1 MFDIDSILKQMT
13 LEEKAGQLV
22 MSSFV
27 DRFEVPS
34 DMDALLQKGAVG
46 SILYFSGCNVID
58 PLQLRDLTEK
68 VQASARKSRFGI
80 PVFVAIDQEGGQ
92 LAPITQ
98 NISIG
103 PGNMALAAIRDEG
116 EAVKAA
122 FDNGRITGAE
132 LASIGI
138 TTCFA
143 PVVDLCF
150 EEGLPVK
157 DNRYFGSDPVRA
169 GKLAA
174 AFIKGLNSAGVMSCA
189 KHFPGQR
196 NVDIDS
202 HFELDV
208 IPYSV
213 EDMMKR
219 EWIPFKAAIEADVS
233 MMMTLHA
240 GFTAID
246 PTNTPATLSKPIIEG
261 MLKGTLGY
269 KGLVVSDDIQM
280 KPIRDAYGIE
290 GALVR
295 CIAAGVDIII
305 ISGGVSEA
313 NTFIAN
319 GVRRGELSEER
330 LDQAVRK
337 VLEYK
342 QKCVPLKVPSSG
354 RTRKS
359 CASKKNL
366 STVQQSADK
375 SITLLRNSAALLPL
389 GKIRS
394 NARIS
399 IIRPTMGRLMMSDNT
414 NFYPFDFKDVF
425 SQYFD
430 HVYEYVVGL
439 QPNDTE
445 FLGASDWAF
454 MGDYVIFCTYNAYK
468 WPEQLKM
475 LEACRQFADERKLIV
490 VALRSPADLACMP
503 DDIETLIATYGVAEC
518 SLHALARAIKGDI
531 TPTGIL
537 PVGVGDGKPSRSTGM
552 ARGSGLAHWTK

>member
-1 MFDIDSILKQMT
+1 MKDIETIISEMT

-22 MSSFV
+22 MSSFT
-27 DRFEVPS
+27 DRYEVPA
-34 DMDALLQKGAVG
+34 DMDALLREGAVG

-58 PLQLRDLTEK
+58 PAQLRNLTEK
-68 VQASARKSRFGI
+68 VQASARGNRFGI
-80 PVFVAIDQEGGQ
+80 PAFVAIDQEGGQ

-98 NISIG
+98 GVSIG
-103 PGNMALAAIRDEG
+103 PGNMALAAIRDDA
-116 EAVKAA
+116 EAEKAA
-122 FDNGRITGAE
+122 YDNGRVTGEE

-143 PVVDLCF
+143 PVVDLCY

-219 EWIPFKAAIEADVS
+219 EWIPFKAAIEAGVS

-246 PTNTPATLSKPIIEG
+246 PTNTPATLSKPILEG
-261 MLKGTLGY
+261 TLKGTLGY
-269 KGLVVSDDIQM
+269 RGLVVSDDIQM
-280 KPIRDAYGIE
+280 KPIKDKYGIA
-290 GALVR
+290 GALVK
-295 CIAAGVDIII
+295 CVAAGVDVVIV
-305 ISGGVSEA
+305 SGGVNEA
-313 NTFIAN
+313 NRYIAD
-319 GVRRGELSEER
+319 GVRSGELPEER
-330 LDQAVRK
+330 LNEAVRK

-342 QKCVPLKVPSSG
+342 RQSVRDKVPAAGVAKKVCGS
-354 RTRKS
+354 R
-359 CASKKNL
+359 KNL
-366 STVQQSADK
+366 SAIQSSADR
-375 SITLLRNSAALLPL
+375 SITLVRNDAGLLPL
-389 GKIRS
+389 ASIPK
-394 NARIS
+394 NARVS

-425 SQYFD
+425 SNYFD
-430 HVYEYVVGL
+430 KVYEYTVGL

-445 FLGASDWAF
+445 LLGASDWAF
-454 MGDYVIFCTYNAYK
+454 MTEYVVFCTYNAYM
-468 WPEQLKM
+468 WPEQLKL
-475 LEACRQFADERKLIV
+475 LEAIRSFADDKKLIV
-490 VALRSPADLACMP
+490 VALRSPADLAVIP
-503 DDIETLIATYGVAEC
+503 ADVKTLIATYGVAET
-518 SLHALARAIKGDI
+518 SLHALAKTLRGDV

-537 PVGVGDGKPSRSTGM
+537 PVGVGEGAVPRGTGLE
-552 ARGSGLAHWTK
+552 GWK